1 MESRRP
7 VSAARKHSG
16 DMYSG
21 RSSYVKSKELPVNS
35 DEDNLNDSLSDEG
48 SLNSSSCDIL

>member
-48 SLNSSSCDIL
+48 SLNSSS

>member
-7 VSAARKHSG
+7 VSATRKHSG

-21 RSSYVKSKELPVNS
+21 RSSYIKSKDLPVNS
-35 DEDNLNDSLSDEG
+35 DEDKLDDSLSDEG
-48 SLNSSSCDIL
+48 SLTPQFFL